1 LITSD
6 QIDQLL
12 PQTQCTKCGFDGC
25 RPYAQAIAQGEAA
38 INRCPPGGAE
48 TIAALALLTGQ
59 SIIELDTS
67 RGLHRPLQLA
77 KIDEALCIGCTLCIA
92 ACPVDAVLGAPKQMH
107 VIIDDHCSGCDL
119 CIPPCP
125 VDCITMV
132 DASIPW
138 SPKRASEARLRH
150 DQRPLRTSRIA
161 ALTAFKR
168 SVRLAEHQE
177 NLAVDPAASG
187 SDAAHSKKRAI
198 IDAALA
204 RARAR
209 RAAADTTNR

>member
-1 LITSD
+1 MTSD

-25 RPYAQAIAQGEAA
+25 RPYASAIAAGEAA
-38 INRCPPGGAE
+38 INRCPPGGDD

-59 SIIELDTS
+59 PAIALDTS
-67 RGLHRPLQLA
+67 RGLNRPLQLA
-77 KIDEALCIGCTLCIA
+77 QIDEALCIGCTLCIA
-92 ACPVDAVLGAPKQMH
+92 ACPVDAILGAPKQMH
-107 VIIDDHCSGCDL
+107 VIIDQDCSGCDL
-119 CIPPCP
+119 CIAPCP

-132 DASIPW
+132 DAPTPW
-138 SPKRASEARLRH
+138 TQQRADAARLRH
-150 DQRPLRTSRIA
+150 DERALRGRRIA

-168 SVRLAEHQE
+168 SARLTEHE
-177 NLAVDPAASG
+177 GSLAVPAS
-187 SDAAHSKKRAI
+187 SDAAELKKRAI

-209 RAAADTTNR
+209 RATSPSNP